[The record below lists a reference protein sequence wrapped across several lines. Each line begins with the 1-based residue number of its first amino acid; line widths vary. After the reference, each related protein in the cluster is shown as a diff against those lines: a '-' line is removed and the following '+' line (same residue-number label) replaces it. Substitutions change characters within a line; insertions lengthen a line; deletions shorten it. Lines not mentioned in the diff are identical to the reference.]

1 MSVSTPNKDNNKIR
15 QAPEGSILA
24 IAEQTLGDVAR
35 WREVLDN
42 NTSLLPFALPPTLQ
56 ADLDRVQK
64 QLDDNNIGIKL
75 PTVEGVD
82 SEVKRIFGDFAQ
94 PNTYSN
100 VLKSVEKDGKGVL
113 DQLRQ
118 VDWLY

>member
-24 IAEQTLGDVAR
+24 TAERTLGDVAR

-42 NTSLLPFALPPTLQ
+42 NTSLLPFALPPTFQ
-56 ADLDRVQK
+56 ADLDRIQK